1 MKNCPRWHAS
11 VGVVVGSN
19 VGKELG
25 TRVGMEVVGSNVGKE
40 LGTRVGMGVVV
51 GAEVLG
57 AGEGL
62 KT

>member
-25 TRVGMEVVGSNVGKE
+25 TRVG
-40 LGTRVGMGVVV
+40 LGVVV
-51 GAEVLG
+51 AAEVLG